1 MKTYVVTITE
11 TLEKEVVIKAK
22 NPIDAKEAVRREWN
36 EGVHVLDAS
45 NFTEVRFYTE
55 EIQNN

>member
-11 TLEKEVVIKAK
+11 TLEKEVMIKAK
-22 NPIDAKEAVRREWN
+22 NPIEAKEAVRKEWN
-36 EGVHVLDAS
+36 EGNHVLDAS
-45 NFTEVRFYTE
+45 NFTGVDFYTE